1 MVAPALAGWRQPLQ
15 GRVSVGRRDAAGEAA
30 LEGSLALVPGE
41 RAVFRPG
48 EPGIEK
54 SSDEEVAV
62 EITALQTR
70 LQATYQTTSLI
81 SQLSLVNYIK

>member
-1 MVAPALAGWRQPLQ
+1 MLGIELNNAKVQVGDIKSWHSDYNGQLQ
-15 GRVSVGRRDAAGEAA
+15 G
-30 LEGSLALVPGE
+30 LLA
-41 RAVFRPG
+41 
-48 EPGIEK
+48 GIEK